1 MILLLIL
8 AVGCLAKQTEHLQAP
23 VSPTPQSQVHDVIII
38 GAGVSGIA
46 ASKALSDKG
55 TPHLILEARDRIGG
69 RIVSSELDGT
79 QVDLGATFIHNPGN
93 DNMVDQVIKQ
103 MNWETIPA
111 KPYLVEYHYK
121 NSKKPTSEEL

>member
-8 AVGCLAKQTEHLQAP
+8 VVGSLANQAQHLQAP
-23 VSPTPQSQVHDVIII
+23 ISPTPQPQVHDVIVI

-93 DNMVDQVIKQ
+93 DNMVDQAIKQ
-103 MNWETIPA
+103 MNWETVPA
-111 KPYLVEYHYK
+111 KPYLIEYHYK
-121 NSKKPTSEEL
+121 NNKHPTSEEI